1 MLFQTTQRILL
12 GPGTFSQLG
21 AEAKRLDTRRVLL
34 VSDPG
39 LVAAGLPARAAEI
52 LSASGLSTTLHA
64 DVEPDPGIETALAA
78 ARAAIAADAD
88 LVVGLG
94 GGSAMDVAKVASI
107 ASVNGLD
114 LAPMFGTDLVPRPGL
129 PTILVPTTAGTGSEV
144 TPISILSDHTEKLKK
159 GIVSPYLL
167 PATAIVDAEL
177 TVGVPPPVTAAS
189 GMDALLHAV
198 EAFTS
203 RNASPMSDLFATK
216 AISLISANLR
226 TAYADGSNIRA
237 RAAMSE
243 GSMLAGIAF
252 ANAGVTAVH
261 AFAYPIGAEFHIP
274 HGVANSIMMGPV
286 LGFNAIGN
294 LDRFG
299 AVATALGADTKGLS
313 AREAAMKA
321 LAMMDELADD
331 VGVPRRLAPF
341 GVTADDIPR
350 LSASVMKVTR
360 LLANNPRRLTV
371 DDAERLY
378 RAVL

>member
-12 GPGTFSQLG
+12 GPGTFSRLGTEAARLG
-21 AEAKRLDTRRVLL
+21 ARRVLL

-39 LVAAGLPARAAEI
+39 LVTAGLPARAAEI
-52 LSASGLSTTLHA
+52 LSGSGLSITLHT

-94 GGSAMDVAKVASI
+94 GGSAMDVAKVAAI

-114 LAPMFGTDLVPRPGL
+114 LALMFGTDLVPRPGL

-177 TVGVPPPVTAAS
+177 TVGVPPAVTAAS

-286 LGFNAIGN
+286 LAFNAIGN

-299 AVATALGADTKGLS
+299 TVATALGADTNGLS
-313 AREAAMKA
+313 SREAAMKA
-321 LAMMDELADD
+321 LAMMEELADD

-350 LSASVMKVTR
+350 LSASVMTVTR

>member
-21 AEAKRLDTRRVLL
+21 TEATRLGARRVLL

-52 LSASGLSTTLHA
+52 LSASGLSIALHT
-64 DVEPDPGIETALAA
+64 DVEPDPALETALAA
-78 ARAAIAADAD
+78 ARAAIAADVD
-88 LVVGLG
+88 LVIGLG
-94 GGSAMDVAKVASI
+94 GGSAMDVAKVAAI
-107 ASVNGLD
+107 AAVNGLD
-114 LAPMFGTDLVPRPGL
+114 LGPIFGTDLVPRPGL

-144 TPISILSDHTEKLKK
+144 TPISILSDHSEKLKK

-167 PATAIVDAEL
+167 PAAAIVDAEL
-177 TVGVPPPVTAAS
+177 TVGVPQAVTAAS

-203 RNASPMSDLFATK
+203 RNASPMSDLFAK
-216 AISLISANLR
+216 QAMSLISASLR

-274 HGVANSIMMGPV
+274 HGVANSIMMRPV
-286 LGFNAIGN
+286 LAFNAIGN

-299 AVATALGADTKGLS
+299 AVATALGADTRGLS
-313 AREAAMKA
+313 PREAAMKA

-341 GVTADDIPR
+341 GVTEDDIPR

-371 DDAERLY
+371 DDAQRLY
-378 RAVL
+378 SAVL